1 MNTPNFIT
9 LPSGLRVNTAHI
21 LEYRETEPGKTVITQ
36 NVVMKYSD
44 GSPYMESITE
54 DMTAAELDALLQPQG
69 TPIVSPVLEL
79 RIPKVGEAVSFS
91 YLDSIRHGVV
101 SKITNGEPTFLV
113 TISSSGETFQ
123 YWPDTGAVYL
133 QSGDF

>member
-1 MNTPNFIT
+1 MNNFIT
-9 LPSGLRVNTAHI
+9 LPSGLRINTAHI
-21 LEYRETEPGKTVITQ
+21 ILVRKHPDAERVIQISIVGGDKWMEEVISLEEW
-36 NVVMKYSD
+36 
-44 GSPYMESITE
+44 
-54 DMTAAELDALLQPQG
+54 DALLQPQG
-69 TPIVSPVLEL
+69 TPIVSPILEL